1 MNTITLSDAQPG
13 KRYCIMEI
21 KEENR
26 LVNRLSSMGLLCG
39 STVEICQNY
48 KKQPVLLFAR
58 DTLVAIGREESKK
71 IMIKTRDLFAPALN
85 GQLFS
90 INEYHFMIRGV
101 ENIKLNTEHIAW
113 NIKLTVFTSC

>member
-1 MNTITLSDAQPG
+1 MNTITLSEAQPG

-39 STVEICQNY
+39 STVEVCQNY

-71 IMIKTRDLFAPALN
+71 IMVGCAE
-85 GQLFS
+85 Q
-90 INEYHFMIRGV
+90 
-101 ENIKLNTEHIAW
+101 
-113 NIKLTVFTSC
+113 

>member
-13 KRYCIMEI
+13 QRYCIMEI

-71 IMIKTRDLFAPALN
+71 IMVGGAE
-85 GQLFS
+85 Q
-90 INEYHFMIRGV
+90 
-101 ENIKLNTEHIAW
+101 
-113 NIKLTVFTSC
+113 